1 MDGDVKQSV
10 KEICDELRNDRYQL
24 TYFPEGI
31 NPINKRLLLLSTT
44 DQTVKLRYKAWH
56 PPVKQ

>member
-1 MDGDVKQSV
+1 MKQAV

-31 NPINKRLLLLSTT
+31 NPINKRLLLVSSSDPTL
-44 DQTVKLRYKAWH
+44 KMRYKAYH
-56 PPVKQ
+56 PPRAK